1 PGAQRTRL
9 LPGDVLLMASD
20 GVMDA
25 AGEAA
30 LARLMRGEGED
41 MPRLARQA
49 LAAAEGACREGRR
62 DDMTAV
68 CLRVEER

>member
-1 PGAQRTRL
+1 
-9 LPGDVLLMASD
+9 
-20 GVMDA
+20 
-25 AGEAA
+25 
-30 LARLMRGEGED
+30 

-49 LAAAEGACREGRR
+49 LDAAEGACQEGRR